1 MDSLRLGY
9 NKQIFILA
17 FDHRSTFA
25 TQLFGKK
32 FTSELSA
39 QEKELIK
46 EFKMLI
52 YKGFKKAVE
61 KTIPKENS
69 AILVDEEFGEEVLL
83 DAKHNGFI
91 TILTTEKSGH
101 EEFDFMYKDFKAH
114 IEKFKPDFVKVLI
127 KYNPK
132 DSDISKKRQQDRL
145 KILSD
150 YAHENNYKFLLEV
163 LVLPTKEQLLEVNG
177 SREAYDKKLRPELT
191 TEVVKTLQ
199 AEGIEPDVW
208 KLEGM
213 ETAADY
219 SGVISEVKSGGREN
233 VGVVILG
240 RGANEEKVQ
249 EWLRVGAKVDGVIG
263 FAVGRTIFWDVI
275 EKFYNGEIGKA
286 SVIETISKK
295 FESFY
300 KVFSFSF
307 NKSTN

>member
-1 MDSLRLGY
+1 MDLSKLGY
-9 NKQIFILA
+9 NKPLYILP
-17 FDHRSTFA
+17 FDHRSAFA
-25 TQLFGKK
+25 TELFKK
-32 FTSELSA
+32 KSIENLSNE
-39 QEKELIK
+39 EKESIR

-52 YKGFKKAVE
+52 YKGIKKAVE
-61 KTIPKENS
+61 KTIPKEHA

-83 DAKHNGFI
+83 DAKHNGLI
-91 TILTTEKSGH
+91 TILTIEKSGH

-114 IEKFKPDFVKVLI
+114 IEKFKPYFLKVLI

-132 DSDISKKRQQDRL
+132 DNEDLKKRQQDKL

-163 LVLPTKEQLLEVNG
+163 LVLPTKEQLFEVDGN
-177 SREAYDKKLRPELT
+177 REAYDRKLRPELT
-191 TEVVKTLQ
+191 AEVVRTLQ

-219 SGVISEVKSGGREN
+219 SGVVSEVKSGGREN

-249 EWLRVGAKVDGVIG
+249 EWLRVGAKVNGVIG

-275 EKFYNGEIGKA
+275 EKFYKGQMSKT
-286 SVIETISKK
+286 SVIEVISKK

-300 KVFSFSF
+300 KVFSFSL
-307 NKSTN
+307 NKSTS